1 MVAVVA
7 VERVRASGWREIGH
21 RSSTQSAL
29 QTTRR
34 GLSPL
39 SARRAMLRS
48 SNCPLEGT
56 EPALRWNLSE
66 GNSPALRCANQVAA
80 AGEQ

>member
-7 VERVRASGWREIGH
+7 VERVRASGWRRE

-39 SARRAMLRS
+39 SARRAMARG
-48 SNCPLEGT
+48 SNCTLEGT

-66 GNSPALRCANQVAA
+66 GNSPALRCARQVAA